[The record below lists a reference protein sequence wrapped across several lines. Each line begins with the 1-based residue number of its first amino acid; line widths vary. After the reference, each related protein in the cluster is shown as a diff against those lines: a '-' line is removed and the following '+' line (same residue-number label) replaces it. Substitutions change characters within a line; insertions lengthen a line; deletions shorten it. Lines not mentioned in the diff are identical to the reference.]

1 MSGFRALARKEL
13 LRFSKVSMQTVFAPV
28 VTTLLYLV
36 VFAHVL
42 EDRVQ
47 VYTDVSYR
55 AFLVPGLVMM
65 AILQNAFANS
75 SSSLVQSKMTGN
87 IVFVLLPPFSHVEFF
102 CAYVFA
108 SMVRGLTVGVGVL
121 IATAPLVDL
130 NVSHP
135 VWALAFAIA
144 GSAVLG
150 ALGVLAGIWAEKIDQ
165 LSAFQNFVVVP
176 ATFLSGVFYSINSLS
191 PVWRDVSLANPFFFM
206 IDGFRYGFFG
216 QSDVSPATSLIA
228 VLAALLILS
237 VIALTLLRSGYRMR
251 P

>member
-13 LRFSKVSMQTVFAPV
+13 LRFSRVSMQTVFAPV

-42 EDRVQ
+42 ESRVQ
-47 VYTDVSYR
+47 MYPGVSYR
-55 AFLVPGLVMM
+55 VFLVPGLVMM

-121 IATAPLVDL
+121 IATSPLVEL
-130 NVSHP
+130 NVAHP
-135 VWALAFAIA
+135 LWALAFAIC

-150 ALGVLAGIWAEKIDQ
+150 SLGVLAGIWAEKIDQ

-206 IDGFRYGFFG
+206 IDGFRYSFFG
-216 QSDVSPATSLIA
+216 QSDVAPTTSIVA
-228 VLAALLILS
+228 VLAALFTLS
-237 VIALTLLRSGYRMR
+237 AIALMLLHKGYRMR

>member
-1 MSGFRALARKEL
+1 MSGFNALAKKEL
-13 LRFSKVSMQTVFAPV
+13 LRFAKVSMQTVFAPI
-28 VTTLLYLV
+28 VTTFLYLL

-47 VYTDVSYR
+47 VYEGVPYR
-55 AFLVPGLVMM
+55 AFLIPGLVMM
-65 AILQNAFANS
+65 AVLQNAFANS

-87 IVFVLLPPFSHVEFF
+87 IVFVLLPPFSHFEFF

-108 SMVRGLTVGVGVL
+108 SMVRGFTVGAGVL
-121 IATAPLVDL
+121 IATSVIVPIQVAHPL
-130 NVSHP
+130 
-135 VWALAFAIA
+135 WAIAFAIL

-191 PVWRDVSLANPFFFM
+191 SGWRDISMMNPFFFM

-216 QSDVSPATSLIA
+216 QSDVAPMMSLGA
-228 VLAALLILS
+228 VSAALVALS
-237 VIALTLLRSGYRMR
+237 AIALMLLRSGYRMR
-251 P
+251 A

>member
-28 VTTLLYLV
+28 VTTLLYLI

-42 EDRVQ
+42 EERVQ

-130 NVSHP
+130 NIAQP
-135 VWALAFAIA
+135 IWALAFAIC

-191 PVWRDVSLANPFFFM
+191 PIWRDVSLANPFFFM

-216 QSDVSPATSLIA
+216 QSDVAPTISIVA
-228 VLAALLILS
+228 VLTALLTLS
-237 VIALTLLRSGYRMR
+237 VIALTMLRNGYRMR

>member
-28 VTTLLYLV
+28 VTTLLYLI

-121 IATAPLVDL
+121 CATVPLVDL
-130 NVSHP
+130 NVVHP
-135 VWALAFAIA
+135 FWALSFAIC

-150 ALGVLAGIWAEKIDQ
+150 SLGVLAGIWAEKIDQ

-216 QSDVSPATSLIA
+216 QSDVAPTTSIVA
-228 VLAALLILS
+228 VLTALLTLS
-237 VIALTLLRSGYRMR
+237 VIALTMLRNGYRMR